1 MSALIERQAAIEAM
15 LQLERDDEESYGASI
30 PEGFDGARAV
40 EALGKLPVVEPLT
53 DAEQR
58 IFLAAM
64 ERELEVCEEI
74 DCEATREGH
83 EAKLVKICKEI
94 KRKVMGALWT

>member
-1 MSALIERQAAIEAM
+1 MSGLIKKNDAVEAM
-15 LQLERDDEESYGASI
+15 LQLERDDEESYDANI

-40 EALGKLPVVEPLT
+40 EALDKLPVVEPLT

-64 ERELEVCEEI
+64 ERELKVCKEIDSETVREAYEDSLTRICEEI
-74 DCEATREGH
+74 Q
-83 EAKLVKICKEI
+83 
-94 KRKVMGALWT
+94 RKVKVALWG

>member
-1 MSALIERQAAIEAM
+1 MGNLIDKDAAIEAM
-15 LQLERDDEESYGASI
+15 LQLERDDEESYGARI

-40 EALGKLPVVEPLT
+40 EAIDKLPVVEPLA

-64 ERELEVCEEI
+64 ERESKVCEEI
-74 DCEATREGH
+74 DSETVREAYEVSLT
-83 EAKLVKICKEI
+83 KICKEI

>member
-1 MSALIERQAAIEAM
+1 MGNLIDKNDAIEAM
-15 LQLERDDEESYGASI
+15 LQLERDDEEDYGASI

-40 EALGKLPVVEPLT
+40 EALNKLPVVEPLT

-64 ERELEVCEEI
+64 EREMKVCEEM
-74 DCEATREGH
+74 DSETVREAYEVS
-83 EAKLVKICKEI
+83 LVKICKEI
-94 KRKVMGALWT
+94 KRKVMGALWA

>member
-1 MSALIERQAAIEAM
+1 MNGLIKKNDAVEAM

-40 EALGKLPVVEPLT
+40 EALDKLPVVEPLT

-64 ERELEVCEEI
+64 ERELEVCKEVDNETVR
-74 DCEATREGH
+74 EAYETS
-83 EAKLVKICKEI
+83 LVNVCKEI
-94 KRKVMGALWT
+94 KRKVMGALWG

>member
-1 MSALIERQAAIEAM
+1 MGGLIKKNDAVEAL
-15 LQLERDDEESYGASI
+15 LQLERDDEEDYGARI

-40 EALGKLPVVEPLT
+40 EALDKLPVVEPLT

-64 ERELEVCEEI
+64 ERELKVCEEI
-74 DCEATREGH
+74 DSETVREAYETS
-83 EAKLVKICKEI
+83 LVRVCREI
-94 KRKVMGALWT
+94 KRKVMGALWA

>member
-1 MSALIERQAAIEAM
+1 MSGLIEKDAAVEAM

-40 EALGKLPVVEPLT
+40 EALDKLPVVEPLT

-64 ERELEVCEEI
+64 ERELKVCEEI
-74 DCEATREGH
+74 DSETVREAYEVS
-83 EAKLVKICKEI
+83 LVKVCKEI
-94 KRKVMGALWT
+94 QRKVMDALW